1 MRVVLQR
8 VSSASVRVDG
18 NVIGDIGPGLVLLI
32 GIHRND
38 TDEDMHYVMDKCVH
52 LRIFSGETGKMN
64 HSVLDLGGELLV
76 VSQFTLYGD
85 TRKGRR
91 PGFDQAGRPD
101 MAEPLYERAVA
112 RLRDHGLQVATG
124 RFGAD
129 MQVDLINDGPVTL
142 IIEHPR

>member
-32 GIHRND
+32 GIHRDD

-52 LRIFSGETGKMN
+52 LRIFSDETGKMN
-64 HSVLDLGGELLV
+64 HSVLDMGGELLV

-142 IIEHPR
+142 IIEHPQ

>member
-32 GIHRND
+32 GIHRDD

-52 LRIFSGETGKMN
+52 LRIFSDETGKMN
-64 HSVLDLGGELLV
+64 HSVLDMGGELLV

-124 RFGAD
+124 RFGAN
-129 MQVDLINDGPVTL
+129 MQVDLINDGPGTL
-142 IIEHPR
+142 IIEHPQ

>member
-52 LRIFSGETGKMN
+52 LRIFSDETGKMN
-64 HSVLDLGGELLV
+64 QSVLDMGGELLV

-124 RFGAD
+124 RFGAN

>member
-52 LRIFSGETGKMN
+52 LRIFSDETGKMN
-64 HSVLDLGGELLV
+64 HSVLDMGGELLV

-101 MAEPLYERAVA
+101 MAEPLYDRAVA

>member
-52 LRIFSGETGKMN
+52 LRIFSDETGKMN
-64 HSVLDLGGELLV
+64 HSVLDMGGELLV

-112 RLRDHGLQVATG
+112 RLRDHGLQVTTG

>member
-52 LRIFSGETGKMN
+52 LRIFSDETGKMN
-64 HSVLDLGGELLV
+64 HSVLDMGGELLV

-85 TRKGRR
+85 TRKGRK

-101 MAEPLYERAVA
+101 MAAPLYERAVA

-124 RFGAD
+124 RFGAN

>member
-52 LRIFSGETGKMN
+52 LRIFSDETGKMN
-64 HSVLDLGGELLV
+64 HSVLDMGGELLV

>member
-52 LRIFSGETGKMN
+52 LRIFSDETGKMN
-64 HSVLDLGGELLV
+64 HSVLDMGGELLV

-85 TRKGRR
+85 TRKGRK

-124 RFGAD
+124 RFGAN

>member
-52 LRIFSGETGKMN
+52 LRIFSDETGKMN
-64 HSVLDLGGELLV
+64 HSVLDMGGELLV

-124 RFGAD
+124 RFGAN

>member
-38 TDEDMHYVMDKCVH
+38 TDEDMHNVMDKCVH
-52 LRIFSGETGKMN
+52 LRIFSDETGKMN
-64 HSVLDLGGELLV
+64 HSVLDMGGELLV

>member
-18 NVIGDIGPGLVLLI
+18 NVIGNIGPGLVLLI

-64 HSVLDLGGELLV
+64 HSILDLGGELLV

>member
-52 LRIFSGETGKMN
+52 LRIFSDENGKMN
-64 HSVLDLGGELLV
+64 HSVLDMGGELLV

-124 RFGAD
+124 RFGAN

>member
-1 MRVVLQR
+1 MRVVLQK

-52 LRIFSGETGKMN
+52 LRIFSDETGKMN
-64 HSVLDLGGELLV
+64 HSVLDMGGELLV

>member
-52 LRIFSGETGKMN
+52 LRIFSDETGKMN
-64 HSVLDLGGELLV
+64 HSVLDMGGELLV

-85 TRKGRR
+85 TRKGRK

>member
-52 LRIFSGETGKMN
+52 LRIFSDETGKMN
-64 HSVLDLGGELLV
+64 HSVLDIGGELLV

-124 RFGAD
+124 RFGAN

>member
-52 LRIFSGETGKMN
+52 LRIFSDETGIMN
-64 HSVLDLGGELLV
+64 HSVLDMGGELLV

-124 RFGAD
+124 RFGAN

>member
-18 NVIGDIGPGLVLLI
+18 TVIGDIGPGLVLLI

-52 LRIFSGETGKMN
+52 LRIFSDETGKMN
-64 HSVLDLGGELLV
+64 HSVLDMGGELLV

>member
-64 HSVLDLGGELLV
+64 HSILDLGGELLV

-124 RFGAD
+124 RFGAN
-129 MQVDLINDGPVTL
+129 MQIDLVNDGPVTL

>member
-52 LRIFSGETGKMN
+52 LRIFIDETGKMN
-64 HSVLDLGGELLV
+64 HSVLDMGGELLV

-85 TRKGRR
+85 TRKPDSIR
-91 PGFDQAGRPD
+91 P
-101 MAEPLYERAVA
+101 AVLIW
-112 RLRDHGLQVATG
+112 RSLCMKGLLRGSEIMVC
-124 RFGAD
+124 R
-129 MQVDLINDGPVTL
+129 
-142 IIEHPR
+142 

>member
-64 HSVLDLGGELLV
+64 YSVLDLGGELLV

>member
-38 TDEDMHYVMDKCVH
+38 TDEDMHNVMDKCVH
-52 LRIFSGETGKMN
+52 LRIFSDETGKMN
-64 HSVLDLGGELLV
+64 HSVLDMGGELLV

-112 RLRDHGLQVATG
+112 RLRDHGLQVTTG

>member
-18 NVIGDIGPGLVLLI
+18 NFIGDIGPGLVLLI

-52 LRIFSGETGKMN
+52 LRIFSDETGKMN
-64 HSVLDLGGELLV
+64 HSVLDMGGELLV

>member
-52 LRIFSGETGKMN
+52 LRIFSDETGKMN
-64 HSVLDLGGELLV
+64 HSVLDMGGELLV

-85 TRKGRR
+85 TR
-91 PGFDQAGRPD
+91 
-101 MAEPLYERAVA
+101 
-112 RLRDHGLQVATG
+112 
-124 RFGAD
+124 
-129 MQVDLINDGPVTL
+129 
-142 IIEHPR
+142 

>member
-18 NVIGDIGPGLVLLI
+18 NVIGDIGSGLVLLI
-32 GIHRND
+32 GIHRDD

-52 LRIFSGETGKMN
+52 LRIFSDETGKMN
-64 HSVLDLGGELLV
+64 HSVLDMGGELLV

-124 RFGAD
+124 RFGAN

-142 IIEHPR
+142 IIEHPQ

>member
-64 HSVLDLGGELLV
+64 HSILDLGGELLV

>member
-32 GIHRND
+32 GIHRDD

-52 LRIFSGETGKMN
+52 LRIFSDETGKMN
-64 HSVLDLGGELLV
+64 HSVLDMGGELLV

-124 RFGAD
+124 RFGAN

-142 IIEHPR
+142 SIEHPQ

>member
-32 GIHRND
+32 GIHRDD

-52 LRIFSGETGKMN
+52 LRIFSDETGKMN
-64 HSVLDLGGELLV
+64 HSVLDMGGELLV

-124 RFGAD
+124 RFGAN

-142 IIEHPR
+142 IIEYPQ

>member
-38 TDEDMHYVMDKCVH
+38 TDEDMHNVMDKCVH
-52 LRIFSGETGKMN
+52 LRIFSDETGKMN
-64 HSVLDLGGELLV
+64 HSVLDMGGELLV

-124 RFGAD
+124 RFGAN

>member
-38 TDEDMHYVMDKCVH
+38 TDEDMHNVMDKCVH
-52 LRIFSGETGKMN
+52 LRIFIDETGKMN
-64 HSVLDLGGELLV
+64 HSVLDMGGELLV

-112 RLRDHGLQVATG
+112 RLRDHGLQVTTG

>member
-52 LRIFSGETGKMN
+52 LRNFSDETGKMN
-64 HSVLDLGGELLV
+64 HSVLDMGGELLV

>member
-8 VSSASVRVDG
+8 VSSASVLVDG

-38 TDEDMHYVMDKCVH
+38 TDDMHYVMDKCVH
-52 LRIFSGETGKMN
+52 LRIFSDETGKMN
-64 HSVLDLGGELLV
+64 HSVLDMGGELLV

>member
-52 LRIFSGETGKMN
+52 LRIFSDETGKMN
-64 HSVLDLGGELLV
+64 HSVLDMGGELLV

-124 RFGAD
+124 RFGAN

-142 IIEHPR
+142 IIEHPQ

>member
-52 LRIFSGETGKMN
+52 LRIFSDENGKMN
-64 HSVLDLGGELLV
+64 HSVLDMGGELLV

>member
-52 LRIFSGETGKMN
+52 LRIFSDETGKMN
-64 HSVLDLGGELLV
+64 HSVLDTGGELLV

-124 RFGAD
+124 RFGAN

>member
-32 GIHRND
+32 GIHRDD

-52 LRIFSGETGKMN
+52 LRIFSDETGKMN
-64 HSVLDLGGELLV
+64 HSVLDMGGELLV

-124 RFGAD
+124 RFGAN

-142 IIEHPR
+142 IIEHPQ

>member
-38 TDEDMHYVMDKCVH
+38 TDEDMHNVMDKCVH
-52 LRIFSGETGKMN
+52 LRIFSDETGKMN
-64 HSVLDLGGELLV
+64 HSVLDMGGELLV

-101 MAEPLYERAVA
+101 MAEPLYDRAVA

>member
-18 NVIGDIGPGLVLLI
+18 NVIGNIGPGLVLLI

-64 HSVLDLGGELLV
+64 HSILDLGGELLV

-124 RFGAD
+124 RFGAN
-129 MQVDLINDGPVTL
+129 MQIDLVNDGPVTL

>member
-52 LRIFSGETGKMN
+52 LRLFSDETGTMN
-64 HSVLDLGGELLV
+64 HSVLDMGGELLV

-101 MAEPLYERAVA
+101 MAEPLYDRAVA

>member
-52 LRIFSGETGKMN
+52 LRIFSDETGKMN
-64 HSVLDLGGELLV
+64 HSVLDMGGELLGKFNM
-76 VSQFTLYGD
+76 SLDHLLETGHAIATYY
-85 TRKGRR
+85 
-91 PGFDQAGRPD
+91 
-101 MAEPLYERAVA
+101 EP
-112 RLRDHGLQVATG
+112 
-124 RFGAD
+124 
-129 MQVDLINDGPVTL
+129 
-142 IIEHPR
+142 

>member
-32 GIHRND
+32 GIHRDD

-52 LRIFSGETGKMN
+52 LRIFSDETGKMN
-64 HSVLDLGGELLV
+64 HSVLDMGGELLV

-124 RFGAD
+124 RFGAN